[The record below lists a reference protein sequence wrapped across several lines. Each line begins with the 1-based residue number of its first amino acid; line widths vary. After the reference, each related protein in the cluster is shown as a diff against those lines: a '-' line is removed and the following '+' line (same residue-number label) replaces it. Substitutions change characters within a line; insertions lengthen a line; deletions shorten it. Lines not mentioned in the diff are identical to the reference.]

1 MRLKIVFILS
11 FVSTLSMAQVH
22 TISTPRFTRSLVERW
37 VEDYKKV
44 APHVHF
50 QILNGCGCK
59 NESELSV
66 LPYEK
71 EAEDAD
77 NIVFFAKYAILPF
90 TSSGSEAEQI
100 LNYRKLNS
108 KRMRNIFF
116 EHENYASEEELTK
129 QEKRQKKL
137 VVYSANNPASLSE
150 PFAGFFNE
158 EAENLRGR
166 RIAGDDAFL
175 TAAVIKDPLGVSFN
189 ALSNIFDL
197 DSRRLKNGLSLPL
210 LDTRKEL
217 EKGFTD
223 AVSLDSLILLL
234 EQYPTEEIPIGKVG
248 IVFKEYNKELEDFL
262 FWILTSG
269 RNLTHDYG
277 LLQVDPQLA
286 DSQITKIQTD
296 YTAQRK

>member
-50 QILNGCGCK
+50 QILKGCGCK
-59 NESELSV
+59 NESELRV
-66 LPYEK
+66 LPYEN

-77 NIVFFAKYAILPF
+77 NVIFFARYAILPF
-90 TSSGSEAEQI
+90 TTSGSEAEQI
-100 LNYRKLNS
+100 LNYKKLNS
-108 KRMRNIFF
+108 KRIRNIFF
-116 EHENYASEEELTK
+116 EHENYASEEDLTK

-158 EAENLRGR
+158 ETENLRGR

-175 TAAVIKDPLGVSFN
+175 TTAVIKDPLGVSFS

-197 DSRRLKNGLSLPL
+197 DSRRLRNGLSVPL

-217 EKGFTD
+217 EKELTD

-262 FWILTSG
+262 SWVLTSG
-269 RNLTHDYG
+269 RNLAHNYG
-277 LLQVDPQLA
+277 LLQVDSQLA